1 MIYSSYELAYAA
13 GTSDKRLFLNEISR
27 YDLPITPKRTIRGS
41 NRYDLGDVVLALAIG
56 ELKSYGF
63 AMATAAELIKRIDL
77 TIFRAVLDEF
87 TVGAVD
93 RLIICIPQASDLDD
107 DFPTTLTSWQDFVT
121 FAEQGC
127 INSIPLDLTD
137 IINAKIR
144 GEF

>member
-13 GTSDKRLFLNEISR
+13 GTADKRLFLNEVSR

-63 AMATAAELIKRIDL
+63 AMATAAELIKRVDL
-77 TIFRAVLDEF
+77 AIFRAVLDEF

-93 RLIICIPQASDLDD
+93 RLIICIPQASDLDE
-107 DFPTTLTSWQDFVT
+107 DFPTTLTSWQDFVA
-121 FAEQGC
+121 FADDGC
-127 INSIPLDLTD
+127 VNALPLDLTD
-137 IINAKIR
+137 TIRAKLEGI
-144 GEF
+144 F